1 MTKYEVK
8 NGSRLLRFEGEQ
20 IATSSSA
27 RPGSPRW
34 IEFALFKTDKG
45 SYVLTRVG
53 VSHVYHSS
61 VCPLVGRYGLHE
73 ASVDDLP
80 PIAVPCEE
88 CDPDYSDPIIYP
100 ETYRHWTL
108 VTDDP
113 ETVLEA
119 LYKPDTRSN
128 TKYLTRVAERLLE
141 DASRVDPDI
150 DQAYRIQYL

>member
-1 MTKYEVK
+1 MYEVK
-8 NGSRLLRFEGEQ
+8 NGARILRFEGEVL
-20 IATSSSA
+20 ATSSSK

-34 IEFALFKTDKG
+34 IEFSLFKTDKG
-45 SYVLTRVG
+45 SYVLSRVG

-88 CDPDYSDPIIYP
+88 CEPDYSDPIIFP
-100 ETYRHWTL
+100 ETFRHWTL
-108 VTDDP
+108 VTDEP

-119 LYKPDTRSN
+119 LYKPDTRTN

-141 DASRVDPDI
+141 DASRVDAAI
-150 DQAYRIQYL
+150 DQAYRIEYI

>member
-1 MTKYEVK
+1 MYEVK
-8 NGSRLLRFEGEQ
+8 NGARILRFEGEVL
-20 IATSSSA
+20 ATSSSK

-34 IEFALFKTDKG
+34 IEFSLFRTDKG
-45 SYVLTRVG
+45 SYVLSRVG

-88 CDPDYSDPIIYP
+88 CDPDYSDPIIFP
-100 ETYRHWTL
+100 ETFRHWTL
-108 VTDDP
+108 VTEDP

-119 LYKPDTRSN
+119 LYKPDTRTN

-141 DASRVDPDI
+141 DASRVDAAI
-150 DQAYRIQYL
+150 DQAYRIEYI

>member
-1 MTKYEVK
+1 MYEVK
-8 NGSRLLRFEGEQ
+8 NGARILRFEGEVL
-20 IATSSSA
+20 ATSSSK

-34 IEFALFKTDKG
+34 IEFSLFKTDKG
-45 SYVLTRVG
+45 SYVLSRVG

-61 VCPLVGRYGLHE
+61 VCPLVQRYGLHE

-80 PIAVPCEE
+80 PIAVPCDE
-88 CDPDYSDPIIYP
+88 CEPDYSDPIIFP

-108 VTDDP
+108 VTDEP

-119 LYKPDTRSN
+119 LYKPDTRTN

-141 DASRVDPDI
+141 DASRVDAAI
-150 DQAYRIQYL
+150 DQAYRIEYI